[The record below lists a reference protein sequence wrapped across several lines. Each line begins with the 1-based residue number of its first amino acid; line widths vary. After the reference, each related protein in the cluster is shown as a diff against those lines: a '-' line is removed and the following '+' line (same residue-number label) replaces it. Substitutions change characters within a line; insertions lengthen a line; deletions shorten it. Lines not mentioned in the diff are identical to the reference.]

1 MLCLSALGSVL
12 ADMGQPVKVG
22 EAEAAAHHAY
32 AEQHKQEA
40 LKKKK
45 LAA

>member
-1 MLCLSALGSVL
+1 M
-12 ADMGQPVKVG
+12 DMGQPIKVG

-32 AEQHKQEA
+32 AELHKA
-40 LKKKK
+40 DAAHKKR